1 METRSLFRELR
12 GRIGSLPCVS
22 RCPRYLSCISG
33 VRSRNSPEPVAS
45 GGGTVAVSGG
55 VSAAKRQVIVTS
67 LFFILGFSLVF
78 VSLGASA
85 TYLGQ
90 FLMERLTIFGKIAG
104 VLLIIFGLHTIGVFK
119 IPFLLNEARVQ
130 ANTKPA
136 SMIGAVIVGISF
148 AFGWT
153 PCIGPILSAI
163 LLVAAQQ
170 DSVNQGIV
178 LLSIYSLGLA
188 IPFLLTAIA
197 INQFFVAFKKI
208 RRHYH
213 RRDRLGPA
221 DDRDRLLISSTAS
234 RSRAVADTVSAY
246 LLTLEVETS
255 RVKLESSCYPV
266 ARWTRSPIVSGC

>member
-1 METRSLFRELR
+1 MENVSLFGAFIAGVLSF
-12 GRIGSLPCVS
+12 ISPCVL
-22 RCPRYLSCISG
+22 PLIPGYLSFISG
-33 VRSRNSPEPVAS
+33 VSLEEMRGMQPVAAGA
-45 GGGTVAVSGG
+45 GGGTMTVVTGVS
-55 VSAAKRQVIVTS
+55 SAAKRQVIVTS

-170 DSVNQGIV
+170 ESVNQGIV

-197 INQFFVAFKKI
+197 INQFFAAFNKI

-213 RRDRLGPA
+213 T
-221 DDRDRLLISSTAS
+221 I
-234 RSRAVADTVSAY
+234 
-246 LLTLEVETS
+246 E
-255 RVKLESSCYPV
+255 
-266 ARWTRSPIVSGC
+266 IVSGLLMIVIGVLIFTNRFTIIAQWLTPYLPTY

>member
-1 METRSLFRELR
+1 MENVSLFGAFIAGVLSF
-12 GRIGSLPCVS
+12 ISPCVL
-22 RCPRYLSCISG
+22 PLIPGYLSFISG
-33 VRSRNSPEPVAS
+33 VSLEEMRGMPVAA
-45 GGGTVAVSGG
+45 GAAGGTVAMSSG
-55 VSAAKRQVIVTS
+55 VNAALSNAAKRQVITTS

-170 DSVNQGIV
+170 ESVNQGIL

-197 INQFFVAFKKI
+197 INQFFVAFSKI

-213 RRDRLGPA
+213 T
-221 DDRDRLLISSTAS
+221 I
-234 RSRAVADTVSAY
+234 
-246 LLTLEVETS
+246 E
-255 RVKLESSCYPV
+255 
-266 ARWTRSPIVSGC
+266 IVSGLLMIVIGVLIFTNRFTIIAQWLTPYLPTF

>member
-1 METRSLFRELR
+1 MENVSLFGAFIAGVLSF
-12 GRIGSLPCVS
+12 ISPCVL
-22 RCPRYLSCISG
+22 PLIPGYLSFISG
-33 VRSRNSPEPVAS
+33 VSLEEMRGMTPVAA
-45 GGGTVAVSGG
+45 GGGTVAVNAG
-55 VSAAKRQVIVTS
+55 VSAAAKRQVIITS

-85 TYLGQ
+85 TFLGQ
-90 FLMERLTIFGKIAG
+90 FLMERLKILGQIAG
-104 VLLIIFGLHTIGVFK
+104 VLLIIFGLHTMGVFK

-170 DSVNQGIV
+170 ESVNQGIL
-178 LLSIYSLGLA
+178 LLSVYSLGLA
-188 IPFLLTAIA
+188 IPFLLTALA
-197 INQFFVAFKKI
+197 INQFFVAFSKI

-213 RRDRLGPA
+213 T
-221 DDRDRLLISSTAS
+221 I
-234 RSRAVADTVSAY
+234 
-246 LLTLEVETS
+246 E
-255 RVKLESSCYPV
+255 
-266 ARWTRSPIVSGC
+266 IVSGLLMIIIGVLIFTNRFTIIAQWLTPYLPTF

>member
-1 METRSLFRELR
+1 MENVSLFGAFIAGVLSF
-12 GRIGSLPCVS
+12 ISPCVL
-22 RCPRYLSCISG
+22 PLIPGYLSFISG
-33 VRSRNSPEPVAS
+33 VSLEEMRGMQPVAAGA
-45 GGGTVAVSGG
+45 GGGTMTVVTGVS
-55 VSAAKRQVIVTS
+55 SAAKRQVIVTS

-170 DSVNQGIV
+170 ESVNQGIV

-197 INQFFVAFKKI
+197 INQFFAAFKKI

-213 RRDRLGPA
+213 A
-221 DDRDRLLISSTAS
+221 I
-234 RSRAVADTVSAY
+234 
-246 LLTLEVETS
+246 E
-255 RVKLESSCYPV
+255 
-266 ARWTRSPIVSGC
+266 IVSGLLMIVIGVLIFTNRFTIIAQWLTPYLPTY

>member
-1 METRSLFRELR
+1 VENVSLFGAFIAGVLSF
-12 GRIGSLPCVS
+12 ISPCVL
-22 RCPRYLSCISG
+22 PLIPGYLSFISG
-33 VRSRNSPEPVAS
+33 VSLEEMRGMQPVAAGA
-45 GGGTVAVSGG
+45 GGGTMTVVTGAS
-55 VSAAKRQVIVTS
+55 SAAKRQVIVTS

-170 DSVNQGIV
+170 ESVNQGIV

-197 INQFFVAFKKI
+197 INQFFAAFKKI

-213 RRDRLGPA
+213 T
-221 DDRDRLLISSTAS
+221 I
-234 RSRAVADTVSAY
+234 
-246 LLTLEVETS
+246 E
-255 RVKLESSCYPV
+255 
-266 ARWTRSPIVSGC
+266 IVSGLLMIVIGVLIFTNRFTIIAQWLTPYLPTY